1 MFFSN
6 SSDNLLNA
14 AWLADIMMK
23 KRTYL
28 IIYSNLLHYNSII
41 YSNLLYYNRT
51 KLQPR
56 YLADGKRGD
65 FAFDLNRC
73 LLLIMSEAQ

>member
-14 AWLADIMMK
+14 AWLADIVMK
-23 KRTYL
+23 KRTCL
-28 IIYSNLLHYNSII
+28 II
-41 YSNLLYYNRT
+41 YSNLLYYNSTR
-51 KLQPR
+51 LWPR